1 MFRMFG
7 KVGKVGGKTEKTFD
21 SLHFVRHFMC
31 TTAQDQ
37 QKKRN
42 QPTAITSSETSSP
55 DPLKNTKFAPF
66 FGVSAKLCRN
76 ENKHCKRFKIIL

>member
-37 QKKRN
+37 QKK
-42 QPTAITSSETSSP
+42 ETSQQP
-55 DPLKNTKFAPF
+55 
-66 FGVSAKLCRN
+66 
-76 ENKHCKRFKIIL
+76 